1 MNLLNMLASTMTSD
15 TSLNALS
22 QKTGGSVE
30 QITKLI
36 QSALPI
42 LLKFMTKNASSPAG
56 AQSLLGAL
64 SQHTNTRSMDLQ
76 IGDADEEDG
85 GKIVHHILGDQS
97 DKVVNALSKET
108 QLNTDQVNR
117 ALSDIAPALMSGLSA
132 ATNSAAKVNLADG
145 LDLSDLMGMFGGAA
159 PAASQ
164 SSGLLGGLGNL
175 MGGVLGGGSCNAASQ
190 GAGGLLGGL
199 LDGGSG
205 NGASQGG
212 GLLGGLFGGGKPEA
226 PAAVSGLDGLLGG
239 NTAGLGNLLG
249 GLFDGDDDQNEAS
262 FDGSNLLGMLTSLMK

>member
-42 LLKFMTKNASSPAG
+42 LLKFLTKNASSTAG

-85 GKIVHHILGDQS
+85 GKIVRHILGDQS
-97 DKVVNALSKET
+97 EKVVNALSKET

-132 ATNSAAKVNLADG
+132 ATNSASKVNLADG

-175 MGGVLGGGSCNAASQ
+175 MGGVLGGGSGNAASQ
-190 GAGGLLGGL
+190 GGGGLLGGL
-199 LDGGSG
+199 LGGGSG

-226 PAAVSGLDGLLGG
+226 SAVSGLDGLLGG

>member
-22 QKTGGSVE
+22 QKTGGSIE

-42 LLKFMTKNASSPAG
+42 LLKFMTKNAASPAG

-85 GKIVHHILGDQS
+85 GKIVRHILGDDS
-97 DKVVNALSKET
+97 EKVVKALSNET
-108 QLNTDQVNR
+108 QMNTDQVTR

-132 ATNSAAKVNLADG
+132 ATNSASKVNLADG

-164 SSGLLGGLGNL
+164 SGGLLGGLGNL
-175 MGGVLGGGSCNAASQ
+175 LGGGSDSGSSQ
-190 GAGGLLGGL
+190 GGGLLGGL
-199 LDGGSG
+199 LGGGS
-205 NGASQGG
+205 SQGG

-226 PAAVSGLDGLLGG
+226 PAASGLDGLLGG

-249 GLFDGDDDQNEAS
+249 GLFDGDDNQNEGA
-262 FDGSNLLGMLTSLMK
+262 FDGSDLLGMLTSLMK